1 MDEPRTIG
9 QFCAMVEIS
18 RYTYYRM
25 RRRGETPRETR
36 VTARRTVILP
46 ESLREWFIRRDA
58 EAQKKA
64 EPKPKPVRKRK
75 SKQKKGP
82 DGSPE

>member
-1 MDEPRTIG
+1 MDEPKTIG

-46 ESLREWFIRRDA
+46 ESLRAWFIKRDQ
-58 EAQKKA
+58 EALQKA
-64 EPKPKPVRKRK
+64 ESTPKPVRKRK
-75 SKQKKGP
+75 PKKKKEADEP
-82 DGSPE
+82 LP